1 MALTTR
7 QDHDL
12 ATPSPL
18 LTLAPGLP
26 TPQLGDLRRYTS
38 SELYA
43 GWYLADPQ
51 QRLSDSA
58 KSAYENALDILK
70 KTLTVDE
77 YSTPWLQRQSS
88 MRDVRDAVVRAME
101 EYKAKSK
108 GNKVQE
114 WLSSC
119 SERVM
124 YYGAIFDTFAQHHPE
139 YVSLAWGA
147 MKFLFIS
154 VLNHEELLSEISKAI
169 SNLADVLPRTELHS
183 ILYPTAR
190 MQEAVSLLYAKIM
203 EFVVKAIKWCK
214 KGKTRHAIA
223 AIAHPFELKFKNIID
238 EITRRSRAVDE
249 LAHAASKAE
258 IRDLHFTV
266 HQMHKS
272 IAHLTEMMAYQQQQQ
287 TLHNQSLLSLRIEH
301 QQMFRRGQIEEIRS
315 TILLLDDTPDSSQSL
330 AFCKSMR
337 RRRRQTLPTQLPG
350 ATLWK
355 LRAWV
360 SDSSSSMVLAQGR
373 GIKTSSLDFAVD
385 FLDAILDRNYPVI
398 WALPGDNDSAQ
409 PNPSIIGIL
418 RSLISQLL
426 EIESDQN
433 PNGASQVHLRQ
444 FRGITSIR
452 HWFQLLE
459 RCIANFPRLFIMIDT
474 SLVKCALENETRDD
488 EYFTLGDFIE
498 NVSDIVTRREK
509 DGLKV
514 VIASWRF
521 DTAASLEADE
531 VFRDMQFVTDMGRRV
546 ERLMRQ
552 PKYRAI
558 LRRKE
563 HSYSKKFSFPV
574 DGLS

>member
-1 MALTTR
+1 MALTIR

-18 LTLAPGLP
+18 LALAPGLP

-51 QRLSDSA
+51 QRLSDPA

-272 IAHLTEMMAYQQQQQ
+272 IAHLTEMMAFQQQQQ
-287 TLHNQSLLSLRIEH
+287 TLHNQFIQESSIL
-301 QQMFRRGQIEEIRS
+301 QINAKAPQA
-315 TILLLDDTPDSSQSL
+315 D
-330 AFCKSMR
+330 
-337 RRRRQTLPTQLPG
+337 
-350 ATLWK
+350 
-355 LRAWV
+355 
-360 SDSSSSMVLAQGR
+360 
-373 GIKTSSLDFAVD
+373 
-385 FLDAILDRNYPVI
+385 
-398 WALPGDNDSAQ
+398 
-409 PNPSIIGIL
+409 
-418 RSLISQLL
+418 
-426 EIESDQN
+426 
-433 PNGASQVHLRQ
+433 
-444 FRGITSIR
+444 IT
-452 HWFQLLE
+452 
-459 RCIANFPRLFIMIDT
+459 
-474 SLVKCALENETRDD
+474 
-488 EYFTLGDFIE
+488 
-498 NVSDIVTRREK
+498 
-509 DGLKV
+509 
-514 VIASWRF
+514 
-521 DTAASLEADE
+521 DTAARSY
-531 VFRDMQFVTDMGRRV
+531 TV
-546 ERLMRQ
+546 ET
-552 PKYRAI
+552 
-558 LRRKE
+558 
-563 HSYSKKFSFPV
+563 
-574 DGLS
+574 

>member
-18 LTLAPGLP
+18 LTLAPILP
-26 TPQLGDLRRYTS
+26 APQLGDLRRYTS

-51 QRLSDSA
+51 QRLSDPA

-287 TLHNQSLLSLRIEH
+287 TLHNQSLLSLRVEH
-301 QQMFRRGQIEEIRS
+301 QQMFRRSQIEEIRS

-350 ATLWK
+350 ATLSK

-360 SDSSSSMVLAQGR
+360 SDPSSSMVLAQGR

-398 WALPGDNDSAQ
+398 WALPGDNDSPQ

-433 PNGASQVHLRQ
+433 PNGVSPVHLRQ
-444 FRGITSIR
+444 FQGNTSIR

-474 SLVKCALENETRDD
+474 SLVKCSLENETGDD
-488 EYFTLGDFIE
+488 EYFTLGDFIDS
-498 NVSDIVTRREK
+498 VSDIVTRREK

-531 VFRDMQFVTDMGRRV
+531 VFKDMQFVTDMGRRV

-558 LRRKE
+558 LRRRE

-574 DGLS
+574 DEL

>member
-1 MALTTR
+1 
-7 QDHDL
+7 
-12 ATPSPL
+12 
-18 LTLAPGLP
+18 
-26 TPQLGDLRRYTS
+26 
-38 SELYA
+38 
-43 GWYLADPQ
+43 
-51 QRLSDSA
+51 
-58 KSAYENALDILK
+58 
-70 KTLTVDE
+70 
-77 YSTPWLQRQSS
+77 
-88 MRDVRDAVVRAME
+88 
-101 EYKAKSK
+101 
-108 GNKVQE
+108 
-114 WLSSC
+114 
-119 SERVM
+119 
-124 YYGAIFDTFAQHHPE
+124 
-139 YVSLAWGA
+139 
-147 MKFLFIS
+147 
-154 VLNHEELLSEISKAI
+154 
-169 SNLADVLPRTELHS
+169 
-183 ILYPTAR
+183 
-190 MQEAVSLLYAKIM
+190 
-203 EFVVKAIKWCK
+203 
-214 KGKTRHAIA
+214 
-223 AIAHPFELKFKNIID
+223 
-238 EITRRSRAVDE
+238 
-249 LAHAASKAE
+249 
-258 IRDLHFTV
+258 
-266 HQMHKS
+266 
-272 IAHLTEMMAYQQQQQ
+272 
-287 TLHNQSLLSLRIEH
+287 
-301 QQMFRRGQIEEIRS
+301 
-315 TILLLDDTPDSSQSL
+315 
-330 AFCKSMR
+330 MR